1 MNLFG
6 KKENQKTE
14 EVQLRKRKDEL
25 KKELESVNKKLIEI
39 DATKNESVNKQAEL
53 KEDSATKDVDQ
64 PCDTLKQTSDDELL
78 NEIKSKNDEIARLK
92 AEIEKFETT
101 VHQDKDS
108 ATNNETA
115 DILKELQK
123 VTSRCADENKRL
135 IKENAD
141 LSNKLDETQL
151 RMEQII
157 QTCQEDRYRKDKIKL
172 INKYIYQIDL
182 IRKTLYDFHLDRHN
196 MQDNEAVAYLE
207 NQLSEVA
214 NGLDATLLQEM
225 VERKSFGRNGDPV
238 NLEMQEV
245 VGSFNTEDASLDGKI
260 YQSIN
265 PGYVWTLP
273 YILKAKVNDNGDE
286 IKTYRFLL
294 RSEQV
299 IVYKHNKQ

>member
-1 MNLFG
+1 ME
-6 KKENQKTE
+6 KKKIKRPRKFNYEREKTN
-14 EVQLRKRKDEL
+14 LRKSSKV
-25 KKELESVNKKLIEI
+25 STKKLIEI

-108 ATNNETA
+108 AINNETA

-123 VTSRCADENKRL
+123 VTSLCADENKRL

-141 LSNKLDETQL
+141 LSNKLDEMQM
-151 RMEQII
+151 RMGQII

-196 MQDNEAVAYLE
+196 MQDSEAVAYLE

-225 VERKSFGRNGDPV
+225 VERKSFGGNGDPV

-245 VGSFNTEDASLDGKI
+245 VGTFSTEDASLDGKI
-260 YQSIN
+260 YKSIN

-273 YILKAKVNDNGDE
+273 YILKAKINENGDE
-286 IKTYRFLL
+286 IKNYKFLL
-294 RSEQV
+294 RSEQI
-299 IVYKHNKQ
+299 IVYKQNKQ

>member
-25 KKELESVNKKLIEI
+25 KKELESVDKKLIEI
-39 DATKNESVNKQAEL
+39 DATKDESVNKQTER
-53 KEDSATKDVDQ
+53 KEDNTTIDVNQ
-64 PCDTLKQTSDDELL
+64 PCDTLTQASYDKLI
-78 NEIKSKNDEIARLK
+78 NVIKSKDDEITRLK
-92 AEIEKFETT
+92 TELDKFETT
-101 VHQDKDS
+101 VRPKEGS
-108 ATNNETA
+108 ATNNDNA
-115 DILKELQK
+115 DILKEIQK
-123 VTSRCADENKRL
+123 VASICSDENKRL

-141 LSNKLDETQL
+141 LSNKLDEMQM
-151 RMEQII
+151 RMGQII

-196 MQDNEAVAYLE
+196 MQDGDAIAYLE

-225 VERKSFGRNGDPV
+225 VERKSFGGNGNPV

-245 VGSFNTEDASLDGKI
+245 VGTFNTEDASLDGKI

-273 YILKAKVNDNGDE
+273 YILKAKINENGDE
-286 IKTYRFLL
+286 IKNYKFLL